1 MEYLM
6 ARLMV
11 PMTQAVAK
19 EPNRVKF
26 KDYLRFH
33 QTDEEDV
40 VLHSPEAFAAM
51 YGAVRKQDG

>member
-11 PMTQAVAK
+11 PATQAVAK
-19 EPNRVKF
+19 EPNKVKF
-26 KDYLRFH
+26 RDYLRFH
-33 QTDEEDV
+33 ESDQEDI
-40 VLHSPEAFAAM
+40 VLDKPEQFAAL

>member
-1 MEYLM
+1 M

-11 PMTQAVAK
+11 PATQAIAK
-19 EPNRVKF
+19 EPNKVKF

-33 QTDEEDV
+33 QTEEEDV
-40 VLHSPEAFAAM
+40 VLKSPEAFAAM

>member
-1 MEYLM
+1 M

-11 PMTQAVAK
+11 PLTQAVAK

-40 VLHSPEAFAAM
+40 VLQTPEAFAAM